1 MGDGSDLKALLRR
14 ITDEIWN
21 EGRLELI
28 DELIAEDFVDHV
40 DMPGLELV
48 GRPRYRH
55 SVEIIRTAFPDYHE
69 RIEWCVAEGDI
80 VADYVTLTGSHLGD
94 FHGMAATG
102 RRVEFHALGALRIR
116 DGQAVERWGFGD
128 TMSLLRQLGA
138 LG

>member
-1 MGDGSDLKALLRR
+1 MGDSPDLKALLRR

-28 DELIAEDFVDHV
+28 DELVAEDFVDHV

-55 SVEIIRTAFPDYHE
+55 SVEIMRTAFPDYHE
-69 RIEWCVAEGDI
+69 HIEWCVAEGEI
-80 VADYVTLTGSHLGD
+80 VADYVTLTGTHLGD

-102 RRVEFHALGALRIR
+102 RRVEMHSFGALRIR
-116 DGQAVERWGFGD
+116 DGKAVERWGIGD
-128 TMSLLRQLGA
+128 TPTLLGQLGA
-138 LG
+138 PG